1 MGMST
6 QAISRDEWPAFFD
19 TFSQEN
25 EGALATLETLSDDSG
40 DQQTQAL
47 PFQGISFDKDGSDA
61 GAIIVMLGT
70 EASSHVE
77 RIIPTPTAV
86 FLKPAGEA
94 GPAVLE
100 ILADGEPTILLH
112 LQPAAALPD

>member
-1 MGMST
+1 MST

-19 TFSQEN
+19 AFSRQN
-25 EGALATLETLSDDSG
+25 EGALATLETLSDDTG

-47 PFQGISFDKDGSDA
+47 PFQGISFDKNGSDA

-70 EASSHVE
+70 DASSHVE

-86 FLKPAGEA
+86 YLKPAGEA

-100 ILADGEPTILLH
+100 ILADGEPTVLLH
-112 LQPAAALPD
+112 VQPTVALPNP